1 MYDSIT
7 YKQPFWAENSGF
19 MTGRDPLGIQNS
31 SITVY
36 AALLPGMTNLTLRL
50 RYYGLYCWLLN
61 IYSNLELDIDKKTLQ
76 HHYNFIRRAEL
87 TIAFLMLNRDPDATS
102 IVGSDFAGRHLQE
115 FRGKGYFRIS
125 DGADKLK
132 STKKG
137 MVYWDYTSG
146 ALGQYYAGSL
156 ISLDLIE
163 TSNKFFLIREKG
175 VKLAKAFEIN
185 INTRNSQASKV
196 FLEVLRTG
204 NFNFGDLD
212 ILDGFSITNIPQ
224 HSTEWQFYKSM
235 LLENDGQKTRTSENI
250 VPSNRKETISL
261 FLRFIAA
268 KDKDWFPEQ
277 QYQKVINGNLISETS
292 FGWYYYYINEAIH
305 YCIETLFW
313 GMLVELEG
321 KSLPIQQFISDMAS
335 SITRELRVL
344 YYQIDEHNTIEE
356 VTNKLPMPDLPEALD
371 QLGGLTKSPRQA
383 VRAMG
388 FALGLF
394 LEISNLSK
402 DFRDR
407 IKDFE
412 NKYYLIFQKGHINEF
427 FKDYIDKHLEL
438 SFADYT
444 KLLIKKII
452 NDHIATA
459 YRKMGNGE
467 SNLVKLVIED
477 GMIGHIQT
485 MTPRFTTPRLRTLQN
500 FLTDLVFISSSSAI
514 TESGKELIEEIATV

>member
-1 MYDSIT
+1 YDSIT

-36 AALLPGMTNLTLRL
+36 ASLLPGMTNLTLRL

-61 IYSNLELDIDKKTLQ
+61 EYGKLDLESEKKTLQ
-76 HHYNFIRRAEL
+76 HHYSFIRRAEL
-87 TIAFLMLNRDPDATS
+87 TIAFLMLNRDPEVTS

-115 FRGKGYFRIS
+115 FRDRGSFRIS
-125 DGADKLK
+125 EGADKLK
-132 STKKG
+132 STVKG
-137 MVYWDYTSG
+137 TVYWDYTSG

-163 TSNKFFLIREKG
+163 TNNKFFIIREKG
-175 VKLAKAFEIN
+175 VKLAKAFETN
-185 INTRNSQASKV
+185 INKRNSQASNV
-196 FLEVLRTG
+196 FLEILRTG
-204 NFNFGDLD
+204 NLNLGNLY
-212 ILDGFSITNIPQ
+212 ILDDFSITNIPQ
-224 HSTEWQFYKSM
+224 DSTEWEFYKSM
-235 LLENDGQKTRTSENI
+235 LLENDGQKTRTSDNK

-261 FLRFIAA
+261 FLKFITAT
-268 KDKDWFPEQ
+268 DKDWFPEQ
-277 QYQKVINGNLISETS
+277 QFLKVNAGDTTSDSS

-321 KSLPIQQFISDMAS
+321 KSLPIHQFISDMAS
-335 SITRELRVL
+335 SIIRELRVL
-344 YYQIDEHNTIEE
+344 YYQIDEDNTIGE
-356 VTNKLPMPDLPEALD
+356 VTNKLPVPDLPEALD
-371 QLGGLTKSPRQA
+371 QLEDLTKSPRQA
-383 VRAMG
+383 FRAMG
-388 FALGLF
+388 FALDLF
-394 LEISNLSK
+394 LEIFNLSRE
-402 DFRDR
+402 FRER

-412 NKYYLIFQKGHINEF
+412 NKYYLVFQKGHINEF
-427 FKDYIDKHLEL
+427 FKDYIDNHLEL
-438 SFADYT
+438 SLSDYT
-444 KLLIKKII
+444 KLLVKKII

-467 SNLVKLVIED
+467 SNLVKFVIED

-500 FLTDLVFISSSSAI
+500 FLTDLGFITSSNEV
-514 TESGKELIEEIATV
+514 TESGKELIEEIASV